1 MTATT
6 DESASPVYG
15 RGHWWNIKLGDRW
28 GDVASDDLTLDEV
41 ERLETLTEVP
51 WARANP
57 LASLR
62 QAKAW
67 LLVAALHAGAT
78 EDEAAGHLAQLN
90 LGGIKG
96 AFQLHTGERVPRL
109 VELVAGEVPPVPPS
123 SAPTSAIG

>member
-6 DESASPVYG
+6 DEATAPMYA
-15 RGHWWNIKLGDRW
+15 RGHWWNIKLGDPW

-41 ERLETLTEVP
+41 ERLEALTDVP
-51 WARANP
+51 WARMNP

-78 EDEAAGHLAQLN
+78 EDEAAGHLATLN
-90 LGGIKG
+90 LGAIKG
-96 AFQLHTGERVPRL
+96 SFQLHTGQRPPQL
-109 VELVAGEVPPVPPS
+109 DGLLDEVPEIPPS